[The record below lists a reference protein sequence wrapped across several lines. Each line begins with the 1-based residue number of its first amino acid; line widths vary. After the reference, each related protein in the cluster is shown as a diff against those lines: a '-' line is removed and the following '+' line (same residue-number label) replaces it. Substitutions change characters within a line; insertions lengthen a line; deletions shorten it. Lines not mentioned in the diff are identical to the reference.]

1 MDPSTTHTVADHQER
16 ALTFMLDALGLPLAG
31 GEARLAAR
39 IVELEHTVTALLG
52 ENRRLRREV
61 LELQHELDPDEVA
74 LEAFDREVDSRIEA
88 ARERADALP
97 RSLYPTGR
105 SLR

>member
-1 MDPSTTHTVADHQER
+1 MEHPINPVADGQRR
-16 ALTFMLDALGLPLAG
+16 ALGFMLDALGLPAPPDDGSLAI
-31 GEARLAAR
+31 RV
-39 IVELEHTVTALLG
+39 IELEHTVTALLA

-61 LELQHELDPDEVA
+61 LELQHELDSEAVA

-88 ARERADALP
+88 ARERDDELP
-97 RSLYPTGR
+97 RPLYPHER

>member
-1 MDPSTTHTVADHQER
+1 MEPPITPTVADEQQH
-16 ALTFMLDALGLPLAG
+16 ALTFMLHTLGLPPAG
-31 GEARLAAR
+31 DEARLAAR
-39 IVELEHTVTALLG
+39 VVELEHTVTALLG

-61 LELQHELDPDEVA
+61 LELQHELDPDDVA
-74 LEAFDREVDSRIEA
+74 LVAFDREVDSRIEA

>member
-1 MDPSTTHTVADHQER
+1 MERPTTTIPDQQEH
-16 ALTFMLDALGLPLAG
+16 ALTFMLHTLGLPPAPDVG
-31 GEARLAAR
+31 TLAAR

-61 LELQHELDPDEVA
+61 LELQHELDPDDVA
-74 LEAFDREVDSRIEA
+74 LVAFDREVDSRIEA
-88 ARERADALP
+88 ARERGDDLP
-97 RSLYPTGR
+97 RPLYPHGR

>member
-1 MDPSTTHTVADHQER
+1 MELSTTITVADHEQR
-16 ALTFMLDALGLPLAG
+16 ALTFMLDALGLPPAG
-31 GEARLAAR
+31 DEACLAAC

-61 LELQHELDPDEVA
+61 LELQHELDPDDVA
-74 LEAFDREVDSRIEA
+74 LEAFDREVDNRIEA
-88 ARERADALP
+88 ARERGDELP
-97 RSLYPTGR
+97 RCLYPHGR

>member
-1 MDPSTTHTVADHQER
+1 MEPSTTLTVADHEQR
-16 ALTFMLDALGLPLAG
+16 ALTFMLDALGLPPAPDEGALAI
-31 GEARLAAR
+31 R
-39 IVELEHTVTALLG
+39 IIELEHTVTALLA

-61 LELQHELDPDEVA
+61 LELQHELDPDAVA

-88 ARERADALP
+88 ARERDDALP